1 MILQEK
7 HINKK
12 KPDVDDIIGLR
23 RDLRHDDDEWS
34 HIVKS
39 VGEKID
45 SGDDVMEIQDRSI
58 TFNDGNYVKT
68 KEEIYRDKSDDFKDR
83 FGNTAQYLKFVNAHL
98 IEKKN
103 YLDKILTEKDR
114 FDNDIAVLNPNQTT
128 KEQLDKLDYNK
139 VKTGDIK
146 IVLKHIQDERDLIK
160 EKIEHFTR
168 QISQANE
175 ELSNKNKQIDEIKT
189 ELTYVET
196 IENSNKSKIEKEDD
210 VVGAIQKELK
220 SLAPNNESEKIFGAI
235 NSLVVLLNSK
245 NQSTLNE
252 LNAVKNEFKKMK
264 QEYDKVMDNFEQKK

>member
-12 KPDVDDIIGLR
+12 KLDVDDIIGVR
-23 RDLRHDDDEWS
+23 RDLRSDDEEWS
-34 HIVKS
+34 HIAKS
-39 VGEKID
+39 MGEKID
-45 SGDDVMEIQDRSI
+45 FEDVSEIQDRSI
-58 TFNDGNYVKT
+58 TFNDKNYVKT
-68 KEEIYRDKSDDFKDR
+68 KEEIYRDNSDEFKDR

-98 IEKKN
+98 MEKKN
-103 YLDKILTEKDR
+103 YLDKIVSKQDR
-114 FDNDIAVLNPNQTT
+114 FDEDIAALNSEHAS
-128 KEQLDKLDYNK
+128 KEQLDRMDYNK
-139 VKTGDIK
+139 IKTGDIK

-168 QISQANE
+168 QVSQANE

>member
-34 HIVKS
+34 HIAKS

-45 SGDDVMEIQDRSI
+45 DGDVMEIQDRAI
-58 TFNDGNYVKT
+58 TFNDDNYVKT
-68 KEEIYRDKSDDFKDR
+68 NEEIYRDKSDDFKDR

-98 IEKKN
+98 MEKKKR
-103 YLDKILTEKDR
+103 LDKILTEKDR
-114 FDNDIAVLNPNQTT
+114 FDNDIASLNPNQTT

-146 IVLKHIQDERDLIK
+146 IVLKHIQNERDLIK

-175 ELSNKNKQIDEIKT
+175 ELSNKNKQIDEIKI

-196 IENSNKSKIEKEDD
+196 IENSNKSKIEKEED
-210 VVGAIQKELK
+210 VAEGIQKELK

-245 NQSTLNE
+245 NQATLNE
-252 LNAVKNEFKKMK
+252 LNAVKDECKKMK
-264 QEYDKVMDNFEQKK
+264 QEYDKVMHNLEQKK

>member
-34 HIVKS
+34 HIAKS

-45 SGDDVMEIQDRSI
+45 DGDVMEIQDRAI
-58 TFNDGNYVKT
+58 TFNDDNYVKT
-68 KEEIYRDKSDDFKDR
+68 NEEIYRDKSDDFKDR

-98 IEKKN
+98 MEKKN

-114 FDNDIAVLNPNQTT
+114 FDNDIAALNPNQTT

-175 ELSNKNKQIDEIKT
+175 ELSNKNKQIDDIKT
-189 ELTYVET
+189 ELTFVET

-210 VVGAIQKELK
+210 VVGDIQKELK

-245 NQSTLNE
+245 NQATLNE
-252 LNAVKNEFKKMK
+252 LNAVKDECKKMK
-264 QEYDKVMDNFEQKK
+264 QEYDKVMHNLEQKK

>member
-34 HIVKS
+34 HIAKS

-45 SGDDVMEIQDRSI
+45 SGDEVMEIQDRSI

-98 IEKKN
+98 MEKKN

-114 FDNDIAVLNPNQTT
+114 FDNDIAALNPNQTT

-175 ELSNKNKQIDEIKT
+175 ELSNKNKQIDDIKT
-189 ELTYVET
+189 ELTFVET

-210 VVGAIQKELK
+210 VVGDIQKELK

-245 NQSTLNE
+245 NQATLNE
-252 LNAVKNEFKKMK
+252 LNAVKDECKKMK
-264 QEYDKVMDNFEQKK
+264 QEYDKVMHNLEQKK

>member
-34 HIVKS
+34 HIAKS

-45 SGDDVMEIQDRSI
+45 DGDVMEIQDRAI
-58 TFNDGNYVKT
+58 TFNDDNYVKT
-68 KEEIYRDKSDDFKDR
+68 NEEIYRDKSDDFKDR

-98 IEKKN
+98 MEKKKR
-103 YLDKILTEKDR
+103 LDKILTEKDR
-114 FDNDIAVLNPNQTT
+114 FDNDIASLNPNQTT

-146 IVLKHIQDERDLIK
+146 IVLKHIQNERDLIK

-175 ELSNKNKQIDEIKT
+175 ELSNKNKQIDEIKI

-196 IENSNKSKIEKEDD
+196 IENSNKSKIEKEED
-210 VVGAIQKELK
+210 VAEGIQKELK

-252 LNAVKNEFKKMK
+252 LNSVKDEFKKMK
-264 QEYDKVMDNFEQKK
+264 QEYDKVMHNLEQKK

>member
-34 HIVKS
+34 HIAKS

-45 SGDDVMEIQDRSI
+45 DGDVMEIQDRAI
-58 TFNDGNYVKT
+58 TFNDDNYVKT
-68 KEEIYRDKSDDFKDR
+68 NEEIYRDKSDDFKDR

-98 IEKKN
+98 MEKKKR
-103 YLDKILTEKDR
+103 LDKILTEKDR
-114 FDNDIAVLNPNQTT
+114 FDNDIAALNPNQTT

-189 ELTYVET
+189 ELTFVET

-210 VVGAIQKELK
+210 VVGDIQKELK

-252 LNAVKNEFKKMK
+252 LNSVKNEFKKMK
-264 QEYDKVMDNFEQKK
+264 QEYDKVMHNLEQKK

>member
-34 HIVKS
+34 HIAKS

-45 SGDDVMEIQDRSI
+45 DGDVMEIQDRAI

-98 IEKKN
+98 MEKKN

-114 FDNDIAVLNPNQTT
+114 FDNDIAALNPNQTT

-146 IVLKHIQDERDLIK
+146 IVLKHIQNERDLIK

-175 ELSNKNKQIDEIKT
+175 ELSNKNKQIDEIKI

-196 IENSNKSKIEKEDD
+196 IENSNKSKIEKEED
-210 VVGAIQKELK
+210 VAEGIQKELK

-252 LNAVKNEFKKMK
+252 LNSVKDEFKKMK
-264 QEYDKVMDNFEQKK
+264 QEYDKVMHNLEQKK

>member
-34 HIVKS
+34 HIAKS

-45 SGDDVMEIQDRSI
+45 DGDVMEIQDRAI
-58 TFNDGNYVKT
+58 TFNDDNYVKT
-68 KEEIYRDKSDDFKDR
+68 NEEIYRDKSDDFKDR

-98 IEKKN
+98 MEKKKR
-103 YLDKILTEKDR
+103 LDKILTEKDR
-114 FDNDIAVLNPNQTT
+114 FDNDIASLNPNQTT

-175 ELSNKNKQIDEIKT
+175 ELSNKNKQIDEIKI

-196 IENSNKSKIEKEDD
+196 IENSNKSKIEKEED
-210 VVGAIQKELK
+210 VAEGIQKELK

-252 LNAVKNEFKKMK
+252 LNSVKDEFKKMK
-264 QEYDKVMDNFEQKK
+264 QEYDKVMHNLEQKK

>member
-12 KPDVDDIIGLR
+12 KLDVDDIIGVR
-23 RDLRHDDDEWS
+23 RDLRSDDEEWS
-34 HIVKS
+34 HIAKS
-39 VGEKID
+39 MGEKID
-45 SGDDVMEIQDRSI
+45 FEDVSEIQDRSI
-58 TFNDGNYVKT
+58 TFNDKNYVKT
-68 KEEIYRDKSDDFKDR
+68 KEEIYRDNSDEFKDR

-98 IEKKN
+98 MEKKN
-103 YLDKILTEKDR
+103 YLDKIVSKQDR
-114 FDNDIAVLNPNQTT
+114 FDEDIAALNSEHAS
-128 KEQLDKLDYNK
+128 KEQLDRMDYNK
-139 VKTGDIK
+139 IKTGDIK

-168 QISQANE
+168 QVSQANE

-196 IENSNKSKIEKEDD
+196 IENSNNSKIEKEDD